1 MPATSP
7 AGLSRRGFLAATGGL
22 SLASLLGLNGCGDSS
37 SGSGSGSGGSVDNLA
52 LLLPGDAPKGWDAV
66 LAKVN
71 EKLKKDL
78 GFTISP
84 QFIAWSNYQQQS
96 LLKFTAGEKF
106 DTALQARWLNMIQLV
121 ASKSLVPVGDLIAKY
136 PNLSKTLD
144 SQLLEQNKWSGKLYG
159 IPQVNSAARL
169 HHFTVRQD
177 LADKLGAG
185 DLSTFDQLEKFWYDV
200 KQKEKI
206 TPVGISSN
214 MPDLLVAFAPVGW
227 LNQHDWENP
236 HVSVQTF
243 SGGSFPFYLAQDGKT
258 TGSAHPIP
266 FWEAPGVLDALRTV
280 RKYYLDG
287 IINKDALNVDS
298 STIGTQFESGR
309 ISTRWAMTDG
319 LSSQSLAP
327 LRKAVPGAQIANVIP
342 MGGGKGAK
350 PNQTFQA
357 DNFVVLNVKGKSNE
371 RAMQLEDWVSIKE
384 NHDLLSYGVEGKDWK
399 PIGTDKFEQLSQ
411 YGFPGFA
418 LCWRQKL
425 EKKIKDITPTEEAWF
440 DWAQDYN
447 NFTLDPYASFVPDV
461 TPVKRQDSQVSA
473 AMTQYGNPLWIGA
486 VDVDKGL
493 DSLKKAVDKAGLAD
507 LQAEME
513 KQANAYLKGA

>member
-1 MPATSP
+1 VPATSP
-7 AGLSRRGFLAATGGL
+7 AGLSRRGFLAAGGGL
-22 SLASLLGLNGCGDSS
+22 SLAAMLGLSGCGDSS
-37 SGSGSGSGGSVDNLA
+37 SPSSGKAADTLA
-52 LLLPGDAPKGWDAV
+52 LLLPGDTPTGWDAI

-78 GFTISP
+78 GFSINP
-84 QFIAWSNYQQQS
+84 QFVAWSNYQQQS
-96 LLKFTAGEKF
+96 LLKFTAGENF

-121 ASKSLVPVGDLIAKY
+121 ASKSLVPVDGLISKY

-144 SQLLEQNKWSGKLYG
+144 PQLLEQNKWSGKLYG
-159 IPQVNSAARL
+159 IPQVNSAARF

-177 LADKLGAG
+177 LADKLGIG
-185 DLSTFDQLEKFWYDV
+185 EISTFDQLEKFWYDV
-200 KQKEKI
+200 KQKEKL
-206 TPVGISSN
+206 TPIGISSN
-214 MPDLLVAFAPVGW
+214 MPKLLAAFAPVGW

-236 HVSVQTF
+236 HVSVQFF
-243 SGGSFPFYLAQDGKT
+243 SGGSLPFYLAQDGKS
-258 TGSAHPIP
+258 TGSAKPIP
-266 FWEAPGVLDALRTV
+266 FWDVPGVVDALRTI

-298 STIGTQFESGR
+298 STIKSQFESGR

-319 LSSQSLAP
+319 LSSQSITP
-327 LRKAVPGAQIANVIP
+327 LRKAVPTAQIANVVP
-342 MGGGKGAK
+342 LRGGKDAK

-357 DNFVVLNVKGKSNE
+357 DNFVVLNVKGRSNE

-384 NHDLLSYGVEGKDWK
+384 NHDLLSYGVEGTDWK
-399 PIGTDKFEQLSQ
+399 AVGADKFQQLSQ
-411 YGFPGFA
+411 YSFPGFA
-418 LCWRQKL
+418 LCWRQSL
-425 EKKIKDITPTEEAWF
+425 EKKIKDITPSEEAWF
-440 DWAQDYN
+440 DWAQKYD

-461 TPVKRQDSQVSA
+461 TPVKRQDSQVNA

-493 DSLKKAVDKAGLAD
+493 DSLKKAVDKAGLPE

-513 KQANAYLKGA
+513 KQANAYLKGE

>member
-7 AGLSRRGFLAATGGL
+7 AGLSRRGFLAAGGGL
-22 SLASLLGLNGCGDSS
+22 SLAAMLGLSGCGDSS
-37 SGSGSGSGGSVDNLA
+37 TGSGKTTDTLA
-52 LLLPGDAPKGWDAV
+52 LLLPGDAPTGWDAV

-71 EKLKKDL
+71 EKLKTDL
-78 GFTISP
+78 GFTIAP
-84 QFIAWSNYQQQS
+84 QFIAWSNYQQQA
-96 LLKFTAGEKF
+96 LLKFTAGENF

-121 ASKSLVPVGDLIAKY
+121 ASKSLVPVGDLIKKY
-136 PNLSKTLD
+136 PNLSKNLD
-144 SQLLEQNKWSGKLYG
+144 PQLLEQNKWSGKLYG
-159 IPQVNSAARL
+159 IPQVNSAARF

-177 LADKLGAG
+177 LADKLGFG
-185 DLSTFDQLEKFWYDV
+185 EISTYDQLEKYWYDV

-214 MPDLLVAFAPVGW
+214 MPKLLVAFAPVGW

-243 SGGSFPFYLAQDGKT
+243 SGGSFPFFLAQDGKS
-258 TGSAHPIP
+258 TGSARPIP
-266 FWEAPGVLDALRTV
+266 FWEAPGVVDALRKV
-280 RKYYLDG
+280 RQYYLDG

-298 STIGTQFESGR
+298 STIGSQFEAGR
-309 ISTRWAMTDG
+309 IATRWAMTDG

-327 LRKAVPGAQIANVIP
+327 LRKAVPAAQIANVVP
-342 MGGGKGAK
+342 LRGGKDAK

-357 DNFVVLNVKGKSNE
+357 DNFVVLNAKGQSNE

-399 PIGTDKFEQLSQ
+399 PAGPDKFEQLSQ
-411 YGFPGFA
+411 YGFPGYA

-425 EKKIKDITPTEEAWF
+425 ELKIKDITPTEDAWF
-440 DWAQDYN
+440 EWAQSYG

-461 TPVKRQDSQVSA
+461 TAVKRQDSQVSA

-493 DSLKKAVDKAGLAD
+493 DTLKKAVDKAGLAD

-513 KQANAYLKGA
+513 KQANAYLKGQ

>member
-7 AGLSRRGFLAATGGL
+7 AGLSRRGFLAASGGL
-22 SLASLLGLNGCGDSS
+22 SVAALLGLNGCGNSS
-37 SGSGSGSGGSVDNLA
+37 TGSKGAPDTLT
-52 LLLPGDAPKGWDAV
+52 LLLPGDAPTGWDAV

-71 EKLKKDL
+71 EKLKQDL
-78 GFTISP
+78 GFTIAP

-96 LLKFTAGEKF
+96 LLKFTAGDTF

-121 ASKSLVPVGDLIAKY
+121 ASKSLVPVGDLIGKY
-136 PNLSKTLD
+136 PNLSKSLAPE
-144 SQLLEQNKWSGKLYG
+144 LLEQNKWKGKLYG
-159 IPQVNSAARL
+159 IPQVNSAARF

-177 LADKLGAG
+177 LADKLGIGEITA
-185 DLSTFDQLEKFWYDV
+185 FDQLEKFWYDV
-200 KQKEKI
+200 KQKQKI

-214 MPDLLVAFAPVGW
+214 MPKLLVAFAPVGW

-258 TGSAHPIP
+258 TGSAKPIP
-266 FWEAPGVLDALRTV
+266 FWEAPGVVDALRRV

-298 STIGTQFESGR
+298 STIGAQFESGR
-309 ISTRWAMTDG
+309 IASRWAMTDG

-327 LRKAVPGAQIANVIP
+327 LRKAVPSAQIANVVPIR
-342 MGGGKGAK
+342 GGKNAK

-357 DNFVVLNVKGKSNE
+357 DNFVVLNVKGQSNE
-371 RAMQLEDWVSIKE
+371 RALQLEDWVSIKE
-384 NHDLLSYGVEGKDWK
+384 NHDLISYGVEGKDWK
-399 PIGTDKFEQLSQ
+399 PVGTDKFEQLSQ
-411 YGFPGFA
+411 YGFPGYA
-418 LCWRQKL
+418 LCWRQTL

-440 DWAQDYN
+440 DWAQDYD
-447 NFTLDPYASFVPDV
+447 NFTVDPYASFVPDV

-493 DSLKKAVDKAGLAD
+493 DALRKAVDKAGLAD
-507 LQAEME
+507 LHAELE
-513 KQANAYLKGA
+513 KQANAYLKGE

>member
-1 MPATSP
+1 MPATPS
-7 AGLSRRGFLAATGGL
+7 AGLSRRGFLAAGGGL
-22 SLASLLGLNGCGDSS
+22 SLAAAFGLSACGGSS
-37 SGSGSGSGGSVDNLA
+37 TGGSGKSADTLA
-52 LLLPGDAPKGWDAV
+52 LLLPGDAPAGWDAV

-71 EKLKKDL
+71 EKLEKDL
-78 GFTISP
+78 GFTITP
-84 QFIAWSNYQQQS
+84 QFTAWSNYQQQT
-96 LLKFTAGEKF
+96 LLKFTAGETF

-121 ASKSLVPVGDLIAKY
+121 ASKSLVPVDDLIPKY
-136 PNLSKTLD
+136 PNLSKNLAP
-144 SQLLEQNKWSGKLYG
+144 QLLEQNKWSGKLYG
-159 IPQVNSAARL
+159 IPQVNSAARF

-177 LADKLGAG
+177 LADKLGIG
-185 DLSTFDQLEKFWYDV
+185 DITTFGQLEKYWYDV
-200 KQKEKI
+200 KQKAKI

-214 MPDLLVAFAPVGW
+214 MPKLLVAFAPVGW

-243 SGGSFPFYLAQDGKT
+243 SGGSFPFFLAQDGKS

-266 FWEAPGVLDALRTV
+266 FWEAPGVLDALRKV
-280 RKYYLDG
+280 RQYYLDG

-298 STIGTQFESGR
+298 STIGSQFEAGR
-309 ISTRWAMTDG
+309 IATRWAMTDG

-327 LRKAVPGAQIANVIP
+327 LRKAVPAAQIANVVP
-342 MGGGKGAK
+342 LRGGKAAK

-357 DNFVVLNVKGKSNE
+357 DNFVVLNVKGQSSE

-384 NHDLLSYGVEGKDWK
+384 NHDLISYGVEGKDWK
-399 PIGTDKFEQLSQ
+399 PVGTDKFEQLTQ

-425 EKKIKDITPTEEAWF
+425 ELKIKDITPTEDAWF
-440 DWAQDYN
+440 EWAQSYD

-493 DSLKKAVDKAGLAD
+493 DTLKKAVEKAGLND
-507 LQAEME
+507 LQAEMQR
-513 KQANAYLKGA
+513 QADAYLKGQ